1 MDGLYLC
8 MSFYRFFLKRIS
20 LISQRNQD
28 EQASTIQAKL
38 AAMGS
43 SLNNF
48 RRLYVKNSRFIG
60 NRKKRHGTDEEEVS
74 VINMSSEQPP
84 PLKKRPTI

>member
-20 LISQRNQD
+20 LISQTNQD

-60 NRKKRHGTDEEEVS
+60 NRKKRHVTDKEEVN
-74 VINMSSEQPP
+74 VINLSSEQPP

>member
-20 LISQRNQD
+20 LISQTDQD

-48 RRLYVKNSRFIG
+48 RRLHVKNGRFIG

-74 VINMSSEQPP
+74 VINLSSEQPP